1 MPRSREQ
8 LTHTNIHN
16 HIKMFH
22 VIFGMWQKSRI
33 MHEKIQNKKIQSTLR
48 ARYALLSFSI
58 CPNIVSI
65 TEIVYVY
72 ICMLC
77 MLHIWYCTPCIMYS
91 ISAENRWKP
100 RRCEKWARF
109 SSIFFFLRVFPFVS
123 LDSNNV
129 PLVIWTNQTFLQFLC
144 RRSNNG
150 RKDTHAGKKFPWNDN
165 IKAGRYAYYGGISFF
180 FFISF
185 LPFAEI
191 KKCSNAHCGNLTVSI
206 CARQCSANETKAG
219 EMRFRV
225 FFLRH
230 LLETI
235 LGNAWGNLS
244 CYIIFGRGEGVA
256 QD

>member
-8 LTHTNIHN
+8 LTHKNIHN

-109 SSIFFFLRVFPFVS
+109 SFIFFFCVCFR
-123 LDSNNV
+123 
-129 PLVIWTNQTFLQFLC
+129 LC
-144 RRSNNG
+144 RLIRTTFRLLFEPIRHFSNFFAVGATTEG
-150 RKDTHAGKKFPWNDN
+150 RIHTREKNFP
-165 IKAGRYAYYGGISFF
+165 
-180 FFISF
+180 
-185 LPFAEI
+185 
-191 KKCSNAHCGNLTVSI
+191 
-206 CARQCSANETKAG
+206 
-219 EMRFRV
+219 EM
-225 FFLRH
+225 
-230 LLETI
+230 TI
-235 LGNAWGNLS
+235 
-244 CYIIFGRGEGVA
+244 
-256 QD
+256 